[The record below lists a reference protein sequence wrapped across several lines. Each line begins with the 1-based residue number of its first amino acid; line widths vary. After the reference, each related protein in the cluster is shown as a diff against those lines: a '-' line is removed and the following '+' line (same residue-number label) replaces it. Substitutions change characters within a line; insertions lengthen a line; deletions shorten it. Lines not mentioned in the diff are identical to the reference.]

1 MPRTPLSKAP
11 ADEAQTAPE
20 TNSRRPPLTDGG
32 RPVGSAG
39 KGWGAYRNNKQKRSN
54 FAQDFKVPEGD
65 EVLIKFLD
73 DEPFD
78 SYYRHWLRGVKG
90 RQTYVCLGDNC
101 PLCDI
106 GDDPGF
112 VVLFNVVDV
121 LTDPTTVQVWS
132 ASPNPAGAIETMA
145 TGKSSSPINRD
156 DLYFSVTKKKGS
168 NGYFGYTLQ
177 PVKSRDLP
185 DDWDIQPL
193 SDEALAKLAE
203 GKNGSDFIK
212 ADTREVLREVVDSME
227 D

>member
-1 MPRTPLSKAP
+1 MARTPLS
-11 ADEAQTAPE
+11 QTAPE
-20 TNSRRPPLTDGG
+20 TSTDRPT
-32 RPVGSAG
+32 GSAG
-39 KGWGAYRNNKQKRSN
+39 RGWGAYRNAKQKRSN

-78 SYYRHWLRGVKG
+78 SYYRHWLRNVKG
-90 RQTYVCLGDNC
+90 KQTFVCLGDNC

-112 VVLFNVVDV
+112 VVLFNVVNVID
-121 LTDPTTVQVWS
+121 DPTTVQVWS

-145 TGKSSSPINRD
+145 TSKNSPLNRE
-156 DLYFSVTKKKGS
+156 DLYYSVTKKKGS
-168 NGYFGYTLQ
+168 NGYFTYALQ
-177 PVKSRDLP
+177 HVKSRDLP

-193 SDEALAKLAE
+193 SAEALAKLDE

-212 ADTREVLREVVDSME
+212 ADTRETLREVVDSME